1 MATYAQALLIAIPF
15 FMVLIL
21 IELLYATKK
30 NKQTYST
37 IDTIASLSSGVSN
50 SIKNLLGLGVLL
62 ISYPYLLEQLSIVK
76 LDNQWWVWMVAFI
89 FIDFA
94 GYWSHRI
101 SHNINLFWNNH
112 IIHHSSEHFN
122 LACALRQPISDV
134 IRYYPLLLL
143 PAAILGVPEQLIAYI
158 APLHLFLQF
167 WYHTEHIGKLGW
179 LEYVFITPSQ
189 HRVHHAINAP
199 YIDKN
204 LGQIFSFWDRLFGT
218 FQEELDDEP
227 PRYGVLKAVQTWNPI
242 RINFLH
248 LIQLITDAYRTSSY
262 WDKLRIWFMPTGWRP
277 VDVTDAYPI
286 EYIEDIHG
294 FERYDTKPSIF
305 FQYYAILQLVAVLG
319 LFILM
324 LRGYTQLSHVE
335 LIFFSVYLGTTIY
348 GYSDLFDLKYSGY
361 VIELIRSC
369 FGLWFLTLLN
379 HWSGLQAVLDPFKGL
394 IALYLM
400 LTLLGSMYIVAVE
413 FKKTKA

>member
-305 FQYYAILQLVAVLG
+305 FRYYAILQLVAVLG

-413 FKKTKA
+413 FKMTKA

>member
-101 SHNINLFWNNH
+101 SHKINLFWNNH

-189 HRVHHAINAP
+189 HRVHHAINPP

-305 FQYYAILQLVAVLG
+305 FRYYAILQLVAVLG

>member
-62 ISYPYLLEQLSIVK
+62 ISYPYLLDQLSIVK

-101 SHNINLFWNNH
+101 SHKINLFWNNH

-305 FQYYAILQLVAVLG
+305 FRYYAILQLVAVLG

-335 LIFFSVYLGTTIY
+335 LIFFSVYLGTSIY

-413 FKKTKA
+413 FKMTKA

>member
-101 SHNINLFWNNH
+101 SHKINLFWNNH

-189 HRVHHAINAP
+189 HRVHHAINPP

-305 FQYYAILQLVAVLG
+305 FQYYAILQLVAILG

-335 LIFFSVYLGTTIY
+335 LIFFSVYLGTSIY

-413 FKKTKA
+413 FKMTKA

>member
-101 SHNINLFWNNH
+101 SHKINLFWNNH

-305 FQYYAILQLVAVLG
+305 FRYYAILQLVAVLG

-335 LIFFSVYLGTTIY
+335 LIFFSVYLGTSIY

>member
-189 HRVHHAINAP
+189 HRVHHAINPP

-305 FQYYAILQLVAVLG
+305 FRYYAILQLVAVLG

-413 FKKTKA
+413 FKMTKA

>member
-305 FQYYAILQLVAVLG
+305 FQYYAILQLVAILG

-335 LIFFSVYLGTTIY
+335 LIFFSVYLGTSIY

-413 FKKTKA
+413 FKMTKA

>member
-305 FQYYAILQLVAVLG
+305 FRYYAILQLVAVLG

-335 LIFFSVYLGTTIY
+335 LIFFSVYLGTSIY

-413 FKKTKA
+413 FKMTKA

>member
-262 WDKLRIWFMPTGWRP
+262 LDKLRIWFMPTGWRP

-369 FGLWFLTLLN
+369 FGLWFLTRLN
-379 HWSGLQAVLDPFKGL
+379 HWSGLQAVLDPFKEF
-394 IALYLM
+394 IALYLI

>member
-101 SHNINLFWNNH
+101 SHKINLFWNNH

-143 PAAILGVPEQLIAYI
+143 PAAILGVPEQLIAYV

-305 FQYYAILQLVAVLG
+305 FRYYAILQLVAVLG

-335 LIFFSVYLGTTIY
+335 LIFFSVYLGTSIY

>member
-189 HRVHHAINAP
+189 HRVHHAINPP

-305 FQYYAILQLVAVLG
+305 FRYYAILQLVAVLG

-335 LIFFSVYLGTTIY
+335 LIFFSVYLGTSIY

>member
-305 FQYYAILQLVAVLG
+305 FQYYAILQLVAILG

>member
-101 SHNINLFWNNH
+101 SHKINLFWNNH

-189 HRVHHAINAP
+189 HRVHHAINPP

-305 FQYYAILQLVAVLG
+305 FRYYAILQLVAVLG

-335 LIFFSVYLGTTIY
+335 LIFFSVYLGTSIY

>member
-101 SHNINLFWNNH
+101 SHKINLFWNNH

-286 EYIEDIHG
+286 KYIEDIHG

-305 FQYYAILQLVAVLG
+305 FQYYAILQLVAILG

>member
-305 FQYYAILQLVAVLG
+305 FRYYAILQLVAVLG

-335 LIFFSVYLGTTIY
+335 LIFFSVYLGTSIY

>member
-101 SHNINLFWNNH
+101 SHKINLFWNNH

-189 HRVHHAINAP
+189 HRVHHAINPP

-335 LIFFSVYLGTTIY
+335 LIFFSVYLGTSIY

-413 FKKTKA
+413 FKMTKA

>member
-189 HRVHHAINAP
+189 HRVHHAINPP

-305 FQYYAILQLVAVLG
+305 FRYYAILQLVAVLG

-335 LIFFSVYLGTTIY
+335 LIFFSVYLGTSIY

-413 FKKTKA
+413 FKMTKA

>member
-101 SHNINLFWNNH
+101 SHKINLFWNNH

-305 FQYYAILQLVAVLG
+305 FRYYAILQLVAVLG

>member
-101 SHNINLFWNNH
+101 SHKINLFWNNH

-286 EYIEDIHG
+286 KYIEDIHG

-305 FQYYAILQLVAVLG
+305 FRYYAILQLVAVLG

>member
-101 SHNINLFWNNH
+101 SHKINLFWNNH

-286 EYIEDIHG
+286 KYIEDIHG

-305 FQYYAILQLVAVLG
+305 FRYYAILQLVAVLG

-335 LIFFSVYLGTTIY
+335 LIFFSVYLGTSIY

>member
-305 FQYYAILQLVAVLG
+305 FRYYAILQLVAVLG